1 MLAGRGEDP
10 RVRAAPQAGDSG
22 GQAGMS
28 AVVGQTRGQGRE
40 TFLSAEHGGL
50 TLQCEMGP
58 RVSSRCIG
66 IACAPGIS
74 GFWSRLCCYITV
86 WPWRS
91 HLRSVAFSKSKGG
104 CWGARGA
111 QSVEHRTLGFSSGH
125 DLTVCEFESCVGL
138 CADGADPAWDS
149 LSLSLCPTPARTLS
163 LSK

>member
-1 MLAGRGEDP
+1 
-10 RVRAAPQAGDSG
+10 
-22 GQAGMS
+22 MS

-91 HLRSVAFSKSKGG
+91 HYISPMLSFRVVQWGG
-104 CWGARGA
+104 PSC
-111 QSVEHRTLGFSSGH
+111 
-125 DLTVCEFESCVGL
+125 DLCSITM
-138 CADGADPAWDS
+138 S
-149 LSLSLCPTPARTLS
+149 LSLRGTFLGLGPQQPSRGVWLCWRPLLLGFVPWGIGHRL
-163 LSK
+163 LPWVLVRER